1 MVKVLHKLRKK
12 EHYDVNLID
21 DLITVVA
28 KMPEQ
33 RFIETI
39 MHIEPFKPNF
49 MRKSRR
55 SITKE
60 ALDLNSDHHP
70 PENAFPYEFKRL

>member
-12 EHYDVNLID
+12 EQYDTNLID
-21 DLITVVA
+21 DLITVVE
-28 KMPEQ
+28 KMSQ
-33 RFIETI
+33 QKFIETI

-55 SITKE
+55 KYSKE
-60 ALDLNSDHHP
+60 TLHANSGHQST
-70 PENAFPYEFKRL
+70 ENAFPYEYKRL